1 MKRTSVACSIEWIS
15 FRDSS
20 ALGSL
25 GQELKLL
32 IGWFPN
38 CLGHRAYR
46 ATRSHVSCTMCPPL
60 GIGESGVNLLV
71 GCGHGSKE
79 IAVVRR
85 LAATGVSVDG

>member
-32 IGWFPN
+32 IGGFPD
-38 CLGHRAYR
+38 CLGP
-46 ATRSHVSCTMCPPL
+46 SCVPSYP
-60 GIGESGVNLLV
+60 
-71 GCGHGSKE
+71 
-79 IAVVRR
+79 IARF
-85 LAATGVSVDG
+85 LYDEPAI